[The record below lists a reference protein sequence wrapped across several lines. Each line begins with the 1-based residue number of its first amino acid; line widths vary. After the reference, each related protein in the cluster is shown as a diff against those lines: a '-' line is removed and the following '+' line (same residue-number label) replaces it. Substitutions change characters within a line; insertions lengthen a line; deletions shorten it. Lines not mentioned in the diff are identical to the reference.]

1 MKTKNIV
8 TVLLVTIILAS
19 CTPAVTLMQSTE
31 TAIPPTLTFTPIPP
45 TPTVTPTPV
54 PENLADAKDLSKWI
68 DNYVHAFGGKV
79 TVNNV
84 EMDANQLT
92 AEIRKNVEAFT
103 QVKEIN
109 GAEYLFL
116 LINGVPL
123 AMREGKGQWEDFT
136 SRKIIELRANP
147 DDVFRYIGVKY
158 SDPFNVDTSSR
169 VDQVFA
175 EEFNFAYLMD
185 TAYHQ
190 IEKREGIFTFQ
201 NAIDAANSAKENGM
215 ITIGGP
221 LVYGKSDFDFTYLK
235 EKRSTL
241 TRDELINI
249 MKRHIKTQMEGTP
262 GSLDIMLVV
271 NEYVPKNV
279 LDMTWENPEKLSY
292 DAYADIIGDD
302 YVDIAF
308 EYARE
313 IDTKGGTIPPTTILI
328 YNNTAN
334 HLPQGNTYWEGDNTN
349 LTVANVNR
357 LRDKG
362 LIDGVGIQLHI
373 DAAQPPNIDN
383 MIKTFRNYG
392 IPVYVTEFDIDI
404 SRFDGTDSQKEQI
417 RTDLYRKILEGIL
430 KSNVTVAVNHWS
442 AVSEQGRGQAQLFDN
457 QLNPTINLFVERQV
471 LFEYFL
477 GN

>member
-8 TVLLVTIILAS
+8 TVLLVTILLAS
-19 CTPAVTLMQSTE
+19 CTPAVTLMPSTE
-31 TAIPPTLTFTPIPP
+31 TAIPPTP
-45 TPTVTPTPV
+45 TITPTPA
-54 PENLADAKDLSKWI
+54 PENLADAKDLSRWI

-79 TVNNV
+79 KVNSV
-84 EMDANQLT
+84 DMDADQLT
-92 AEIRKNVEAFT
+92 AGIRKNAEVFT

-109 GAEYLFL
+109 GVEYLFL

-123 AMREGKGQWEDFT
+123 AMREGKGHWEDFT
-136 SRKIIELRANP
+136 SRKIIELGRKP
-147 DDVFRYIGVKY
+147 DEVFRYIGVKY
-158 SDPFNVDTSSR
+158 SDPFNVDTSSK

-175 EEFNFAYLMD
+175 EEFNLGYLMD

-190 IEKREGIFTFQ
+190 IEKREGKLTFQ

-215 ITIGGP
+215 ITMGGP
-221 LVYGKSDFDFTYLK
+221 LVYGKSDFDYTYLK
-235 EKRSTL
+235 EKRGTL

-262 GSLDIMLVV
+262 GSVDIMLVV

-313 IDTKGGTIPPTTILI
+313 IDTKAGTIPPTTILI
-328 YNNTAN
+328 YNQTAN
-334 HLPQGNTYWEGDNTN
+334 HLPPGNTYWEGDNTN
-349 LTVANVNR
+349 MTVANVNR

-373 DAAQPPNIDN
+373 EASKPPNIDN

-404 SRFDGTDSQKEQI
+404 SRLDGTDSQKEQI

-442 AVSEQGRGQAQLFDN
+442 AVEEQGRGEAQLFDN
-457 QLNPTINLFVERQV
+457 RLNPTINLFVERQV
-471 LFEYFL
+471 LFEYIL